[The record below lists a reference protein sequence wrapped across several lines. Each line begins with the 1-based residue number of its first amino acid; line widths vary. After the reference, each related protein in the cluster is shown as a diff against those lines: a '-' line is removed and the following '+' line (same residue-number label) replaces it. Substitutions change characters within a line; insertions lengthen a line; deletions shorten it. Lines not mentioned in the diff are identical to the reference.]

1 MLWVQEKSC
10 WLISTEQAQKCWKT
24 EKMCPGLL
32 YHYEFSWEEN
42 AKNSSELHTNSKN
55 HATKITRLLT
65 IMP

>member
-1 MLWVQEKSC
+1 MLENRKDV
-10 WLISTEQAQKCWKT
+10 
-24 EKMCPGLL
+24 CPGLL